1 MSPHNDHSHRLPIQ
15 ELLKHETDEEEKE
28 ALEEVYE
35 NVLTL
40 VNSINETKRAAENM
54 SKIMQIQRKINVKN
68 MELLQPGRSFVKE
81 GLVQDITKP
90 DNPIMVQLYL
100 FNDLLIRAEEK
111 KKKFGTMRRNEKLT
125 MSDHA
130 MLYSLKVATLPD
142 QGDRV
147 NAFELYFNKNKYLV
161 CAFNYREKQEWLRVI
176 KEQLMNL
183 HSHDSPAKE
192 KLFGS
197 RPDVR
202 PVRSP
207 SPSHARSH
215 STESTPSPPRSEIP
229 EVSSPLSG
237 KSFLSSYFLPSL
249 LLMLFV

>member
-1 MSPHNDHSHRLPIQ
+1 
-15 ELLKHETDEEEKE
+15 
-28 ALEEVYE
+28 
-35 NVLTL
+35 
-40 VNSINETKRAAENM
+40 
-54 SKIMQIQRKINVKN
+54 

-176 KEQLMNL
+176 KEQL
-183 HSHDSPAKE
+183 
-192 KLFGS
+192 
-197 RPDVR
+197 
-202 PVRSP
+202 
-207 SPSHARSH
+207 
-215 STESTPSPPRSEIP
+215 
-229 EVSSPLSG
+229 
-237 KSFLSSYFLPSL
+237 
-249 LLMLFV
+249 